1 MPFRVARRLPPV
13 RIGGTVQLGRRQTRA
28 LDVPVS
34 LLIVSA
40 AVTIGFGA
48 IFALLPD
55 FQRELD
61 FPTWGLGAAVTASFA
76 AGFVAQVGLSR
87 YADRGYGRAM
97 LVGGVLVSVAG
108 LVWLGL
114 ANHLAELIGARLV
127 LGLGEGAFVPA
138 ARRVVIERNPD
149 DVGAA
154 LGRLSSFTVGG
165 FLLGPP
171 IGAVLADVFGLR
183 APFFVLAALLACAVP
198 TVTRMRVPSVEGETP
213 RRAMRVLLR
222 RRGIRAG
229 LLLGAT
235 LYVPIGIYDSLWAR
249 FLEDRGATTL
259 FVAFSLTVFAAPIA
273 LLSPLGGRIA
283 DRYGPL
289 RVGATAAVCT
299 VPFVVAYG
307 FVETPMILA
316 CIAFVHSIFD
326 SASTPAGQAA
336 VAAASPPELVAA
348 GQGLYEA
355 TGLVIAA
362 TSAAIAA
369 PVYGEWGAAA
379 LWCPLAVA
387 IGGFGLLAYR
397 SGSRDE
403 AFKRL

>member
-1 MPFRVARRLPPV
+1 
-13 RIGGTVQLGRRQTRA
+13 VQLRKPKSRA
-28 LDVPVS
+28 VDVPVS

-40 AVTIGFGA
+40 TVTVGFGA

-55 FQRELD
+55 YQRALHFQ
-61 FPTWGLGAAVTASFA
+61 PWGLGVAVASSFL
-76 AGFVAQVGLSR
+76 AGFVAQVALSR
-87 YADRGYGRAM
+87 YADRGFGRAM
-97 LVGGVLVSVAG
+97 LIGGVLVSVGG
-108 LVWLGL
+108 LLWLAL
-114 ANHLAELIGARLV
+114 AHQLVELIGARIV

-138 ARRVVIERNPD
+138 ARRVVIERNPRE
-149 DVGAA
+149 VGAA

-171 IGAVLADVFGLR
+171 IGAVMADAFGLR
-183 APFFVLAALLACAVP
+183 APFFVLAALLACSLP
-198 TVTRMRVPSVEGETP
+198 TVVGMRVPAVTGDSP
-213 RRAMRVLLR
+213 RRALRILLR

-235 LYVPIGIYDSLWAR
+235 LYVPIGVYDSLWAR
-249 FLEDRGATTL
+249 FLEDRGATRL
-259 FVAFSLTVFAAPIA
+259 FVALSLTIFAAPIA
-273 LLSPLGGRIA
+273 LLAPLGGRIS

-289 RVGATAAVCT
+289 RVGATCAVCT
-299 VPFVVAYG
+299 VPFVTAYG
-307 FVETPMILA
+307 FVRTPILLA

-326 SASTPAGQAA
+326 SGSTPAGQAA
-336 VAAASPPELVAA
+336 VANASPPELVAA

-369 PVYGEWGAAA
+369 PLYGQWGAAA
-379 LWCPLAVA
+379 LWCPLALA
-387 IGGFGLLAYR
+387 IGLFGVLAYR

-403 AFKRL
+403 GLRMREVR

>member
-1 MPFRVARRLPPV
+1 M
-13 RIGGTVQLGRRQTRA
+13 VQLGKRQARA

-34 LLIVSA
+34 LLVVSA
-40 AVTIGFGA
+40 GVTIGFGA

-55 FQRELD
+55 YQRELH
-61 FPTWGLGAAVTASFA
+61 FPTWGLGAAVTASFL

-87 YADRGYGRAM
+87 YADRGFGRAM
-97 LVGGVLVSVAG
+97 LIGGVLVSVGG
-108 LVWLGL
+108 LLWL
-114 ANHLAELIGARLV
+114 AFAQHLVELIGARVV

-138 ARRVVIERNPD
+138 ARRVVIERNPNN
-149 DVGAA
+149 VGAA
-154 LGRLSSFTVGG
+154 LGRLSSCTVGG

-171 IGAVLADVFGLR
+171 IGAVLADAFGLR
-183 APFFVLAALLACAVP
+183 APFFVLAALLACSVP
-198 TVTRMRVPSVEGETP
+198 TVMRMRVPAHAGDAP
-213 RRAMRVLLR
+213 RRALRVLMR

-235 LYVPIGIYDSLWAR
+235 LYVPIGVYDSLWAR
-249 FLEDRGATTL
+249 FLEDRGATRL
-259 FVAFSLTVFAAPIA
+259 FVAFSLTIFAAPIA
-273 LLSPLGGRIA
+273 LLAPVGGRLA

-289 RVGATAAVCT
+289 RVGATCAVCT
-299 VPFVVAYG
+299 VPFVIAYG

-326 SASTPAGQAA
+326 SGSTPAGQAA

-362 TSAAIAA
+362 ASAAVAA
-369 PVYGEWGAAA
+369 PLYGQWGATSRLA
-379 LWCPLAVA
+379 LV
-387 IGGFGLLAYR
+387 
-397 SGSRDE
+397 SGATASSLR
-403 AFKRL
+403 

>member
-1 MPFRVARRLPPV
+1 M
-13 RIGGTVQLGRRQTRA
+13 QLGKRKTRG

-55 FQRELD
+55 YQRELD
-61 FPTWGLGAAVTASFA
+61 FPTWGLGVAVTASFL

-87 YADRGYGRAM
+87 YADRGFGRAM
-97 LVGGVLVSVAG
+97 LIGGVIISVVG
-108 LVWLGL
+108 LLWIGL
-114 ANHLAELIGARLV
+114 AQHLLDLVGARLV
-127 LGLGEGAFVPA
+127 LGLGEGMFLPA

-154 LGRLSSFTVGG
+154 LGRLSSFAIGG

-171 IGAVLADVFGLR
+171 IGAVLADLFGLR
-183 APFFVLAALLACAVP
+183 APFFLLAALLACAVP
-198 TVTRMRVPSVEGETP
+198 LVTRMSVPAVPGAAA
-213 RRAMRVLLR
+213 RNAMRTLLQL
-222 RRGIRAG
+222 RGIRAG

-235 LYVPIGIYDSLWAR
+235 LYVPIGVYDSLWAR

-259 FVAFSLTVFAAPIA
+259 FVAFSLTIFAAPIA

-289 RVGATAAVCT
+289 RVGAICAVCT
-299 VPFVVAYG
+299 VPFVISYG
-307 FVETPMILA
+307 FVKTPMLLA

-326 SASTPAGQAA
+326 SGSTPAGQAA
-336 VAAASPPELVAA
+336 VAIASPPDLVAA

-362 TSAAIAA
+362 ASAAVAA
-369 PVYGEWGAAA
+369 PLYSQWGAAA
-379 LWCPLAVA
+379 LWTPLGLA
-387 IGGFGLLAYR
+387 IGGFGVLAYR
-397 SGSRDE
+397 SGQRDE

>member
-1 MPFRVARRLPPV
+1 
-13 RIGGTVQLGRRQTRA
+13 VQLGKREKRA
-28 LDVPVS
+28 LDVPIP
-34 LLIVSA
+34 LLVVSA

-55 FQRELD
+55 FQRELH
-61 FPTWGLGAAVTASFA
+61 FETWGLGVTVMASFL

-97 LVGGVLVSVAG
+97 LIGGVIVSV
-108 LVWLGL
+108 LGL
-114 ANHLAELIGARLV
+114 AWIGFAHHLVELIGARIV

-138 ARRVVIERNPD
+138 ARRVVIERNPRE
-149 DVGAA
+149 VGAA
-154 LGRLSSFTVGG
+154 LGRLSSCTVGG

-171 IGAVLADVFGLR
+171 IGAVLKELFGLR
-183 APFFVLAALLACAVP
+183 VPFFVLATLLACSVP
-198 TVTRMRVPSVEGETP
+198 TVMGMRVPAVVGETP
-213 RRAMRVLLR
+213 RRALRILLR

-235 LYVPIGIYDSLWAR
+235 LYVPIGVYDSLWAR

-259 FVAFSLTVFAAPIA
+259 FVAFSLTIFAAPIA
-273 LLSPLGGRIA
+273 LLAPVGGRLA

-289 RVGATAAVCT
+289 RVGATCAVCT
-299 VPFVVAYG
+299 VPFVIAYG
-307 FVETPMILA
+307 FVETPMVLA

-326 SASTPAGQAA
+326 SGSTPAGQAA
-336 VAAASPPELVAA
+336 VAQASPPELVAA

-369 PVYGEWGAAA
+369 PLYGQWGAAA
-379 LWCPLAVA
+379 LWTPLALA
-387 IGGFGLLAYR
+387 IGAFGVLAYR
-397 SGSRDE
+397 SGSEQPQQASRVRDT
-403 AFKRL
+403 

>member
-1 MPFRVARRLPPV
+1 M
-13 RIGGTVQLGRRQTRA
+13 VQLRKQGSRA

-40 AVTIGFGA
+40 TVTVGFGA

-55 FQRELD
+55 YQRELH
-61 FPTWGLGAAVTASFA
+61 FRPWGLGVAVAASFL
-76 AGFVAQVGLSR
+76 AGFVAQVALSR
-87 YADRGYGRAM
+87 YADRGFGRAM
-97 LVGGVLVSVAG
+97 LIGGVLVSVGG
-108 LVWLGL
+108 LLWLAL
-114 ANHLAELIGARLV
+114 AHHLVELVGARIV

-138 ARRVVIERNPD
+138 ARRVVIERNPQE
-149 DVGAA
+149 VGAA

-171 IGAVLADVFGLR
+171 IGAVIADAFGLR
-183 APFFVLAALLACAVP
+183 APFFLLAALLACALPV
-198 TVTRMRVPSVEGETP
+198 VLRMRVPAVAGVSP
-213 RRAMRVLLR
+213 RRALRILLAS
-222 RRGIRAG
+222 RGIRAG

-235 LYVPIGIYDSLWAR
+235 LYVPIGVYDSLWAR
-249 FLEDRGATTL
+249 FLEDRGATRL
-259 FVAFSLTVFAAPIA
+259 FVALSLTIFAAPIA
-273 LLSPLGGRIA
+273 VLAPLGGRIS

-289 RVGATAAVCT
+289 RVGAICAVCT
-299 VPFVVAYG
+299 VPFVTAYG
-307 FVETPMILA
+307 FVKTPILLA

-326 SASTPAGQAA
+326 SGSTPAGQAA
-336 VAAASPPELVAA
+336 VANASPPELVAA

-362 TSAAIAA
+362 ASAAVAA
-369 PVYGEWGAAA
+369 PLYGRWGAAA

-387 IGGFGLLAYR
+387 IGLFGVLAYR

-403 AFKRL
+403 GLRMRGTR

>member
-1 MPFRVARRLPPV
+1 M
-13 RIGGTVQLGRRQTRA
+13 QLGKRESGA
-28 LDVPVS
+28 VDVPVS

-40 AVTIGFGA
+40 TVTIGFGA

-55 FQRELD
+55 YQRELH
-61 FPTWGLGAAVTASFA
+61 FQPWGLGAAVAASFL
-76 AGFVAQVGLSR
+76 AGFASQVALSR
-87 YADRGYGRAM
+87 YADRGFGRAM
-97 LVGGVLVSVAG
+97 LIGGVLVSIAG
-108 LVWLGL
+108 LLWL
-114 ANHLAELIGARLV
+114 AVAHHLVELVGARVV

-149 DVGAA
+149 LMGAA

-171 IGAVLADVFGLR
+171 VGAVLADAFGLR
-183 APFFVLAALLACAVP
+183 APFFLLAALLACSVP
-198 TVTRMRVPSVEGETP
+198 TVVRMRVPAVTGESP
-213 RRAMRVLLR
+213 RRALRILLS

-235 LYVPIGIYDSLWAR
+235 LYVPIGVYDSLWAR

-259 FVAFSLTVFAAPIA
+259 FVALSLTIFAAPIA
-273 LLSPLGGRIA
+273 LLAPIGGRIA

-289 RVGATAAVCT
+289 RVGATCAVCT

-307 FVETPMILA
+307 FVTTPIFLA
-316 CIAFVHSIFD
+316 MIAFVHSVFD
-326 SASTPAGQAA
+326 SGSTPAGQAA
-336 VAAASPPELVAA
+336 VATASPPELVAA

-362 TSAAIAA
+362 TSAAVAA
-369 PVYGEWGAAA
+369 PLYGRWGAAA
-379 LWCPLAVA
+379 LWCPLAAA
-387 IGGFGLLAYR
+387 IGLFGILAYR
-397 SGSRDE
+397 SGSADE
-403 AFKRL
+403 KIRMRGVR

>member
-1 MPFRVARRLPPV
+1 
-13 RIGGTVQLGRRQTRA
+13 VQLGRRQTRA

-34 LLIVSA
+34 LLVVSA
-40 AVTIGFGA
+40 GVTIGFGA

-55 FQRELD
+55 YQRELH
-61 FPTWGLGAAVTASFA
+61 FATWGLGAAVTASFL

-97 LVGGVLVSVAG
+97 LVAGVLVSVVG
-108 LVWLGL
+108 LLWLGF
-114 ANHLAELIGARLV
+114 ANHLVELIGARLV

-138 ARRVVIERNPD
+138 ARRVVIERNPN

-171 IGAVLADVFGLR
+171 IGAVLADAFGLR
-183 APFFVLAALLACAVP
+183 APFFVLAALLALAVP
-198 TVTRMRVPSVEGETP
+198 TVTRMQVPAVASEPP
-213 RRAMRVLLR
+213 RRALRILLR

-229 LLLGAT
+229 LLLGMT
-235 LYVPIGIYDSLWAR
+235 LYVPIGVYDSLWAR
-249 FLEDRGATTL
+249 FLEDRGASTL

-273 LLSPLGGRIA
+273 LLAPLGGRIS

-289 RVGATAAVCT
+289 RVGAVCAVCT
-299 VPFVVAYG
+299 VPFVTAYG
-307 FVETPMILA
+307 FVSRPMFLA

-326 SASTPAGQAA
+326 AGTTPAGQAA

-369 PVYGEWGAAA
+369 PLYGAFGAAA
-379 LWCPLAVA
+379 LWCPLALA
-387 IGGFGLLAYR
+387 IGGFGVLAYR
-397 SGSRDE
+397 SGSRDD
-403 AFKRL
+403 ALRKP